1 MTEMVVPGTYI
12 TVRAEGLIS
21 AGRVATGIVG
31 VVGTAAN
38 GPVGEP
44 ITLSGFTEARDTF
57 GLPDSYDRPE
67 DGENPLTLVRAL
79 EHVYNNGAATVVAV
93 RVAGSSQSSA
103 SYAVRDAQERTV
115 A

>member
-38 GPVGEP
+38 GPVGVP
-44 ITLSGFTEARDTF
+44 ITLSGLTDARARF
-57 GLPDSYDRPE
+57 GLSDNFDRPE
-67 DGENPLTLVRAL
+67 DGASPGTSSRRRAP
-79 EHVYNNGAATVVAV
+79 VISGIGMTCRAA
-93 RVAGSSQSSA
+93 
-103 SYAVRDAQERTV
+103 RTR
-115 A
+115 